1 MAPGTTPAGVG
12 EGLGDAVGDDE
23 GLAVGVIMLT
33 GGVGDGWPRLRSCMA
48 PKARP
53 RPATRTNAAMA
64 TAGSMAKRLSRGRS
78 PRPAIKD
85 VARSGR
91 GFASRRKPCANRRSR
106 LSPSVGLAIRL
117 TAP

>member
-1 MAPGTTPAGVG
+1 MAPGTAPAGVG
-12 EGLGDAVGDDE
+12 EGLGDAVGDD
-23 GLAVGVIMLT
+23 GGVAVGVITLT
-33 GGVGDGWPRLRSCMA
+33 GGVGDGWRRLRGCRA

-64 TAGSMAKRLSRGRS
+64 TAGSMAKRLSRRRS

-91 GFASRRKPCANRRSR
+91 GFASRRNA
-106 LSPSVGLAIRL
+106 
-117 TAP
+117 